1 MARHIP
7 QTPDEL
13 ADAIF
18 GKDDQTKEKPKKHFV
33 VGGQAMSKP
42 SLKLES
48 ETRVYTGKFGKY
60 TITDGIANIELNK
73 ETVLAVEKPS
83 LVELTKE
90 IEELGGLM

>member
-1 MARHIP
+1 MP
-7 QTPDEL
+7 KVPKTPDEL

-18 GKDDQTKEKPKKHFV
+18 GKDEQKEEKPKKHFV
-33 VGGQAMSKP
+33 AGGQAVAKS

-48 ETRVYTGKFGKY
+48 ETRVYSGKYGKY
-60 TITDGIANIELNK
+60 TITDGIASIELNK

-83 LVELTKE
+83 LVELSKE